1 MADQAESI
9 QMIIANMESASA
21 LQFIQ
26 TAGIRAET
34 NEMNAISEASLHV
47 IEIVADKNNAILGQ
61 MG

>member
-26 TAGIRAET
+26 TAWIRAET
-34 NEMNAISEASLHV
+34 DEMNTI
-47 IEIVADKNNAILGQ
+47 
-61 MG
+61 